1 MKYIEMLHL
10 NQALIELSDKRM
22 SGGSARL
29 YLNLHNN
36 IQSLEVG
43 IDVFTKAREQIL
55 KDAENEK
62 DAQRKIN
69 ELLQEPCDI
78 NLQTITYTDLEVFEG
93 LTINILNALTPIL
106 IQEAE
111 AVNVDSL

>member
-1 MKYIEMLHL
+1 MKYIEMLNL
-10 NQALIELSDKRM
+10 NQALIELSDKKM
-22 SGGSARL
+22 KNGSAKL
-29 YLNLHNN
+29 YLSLHNN

-43 IDVFTKAREQIL
+43 IDVFIKAREQIL
-55 KDAENEK
+55 KDAENEE

-78 NLQTITYTDLEVFEG
+78 NLQSITYNDLEVFEG
-93 LTINILNALTPIL
+93 LTINILNALAPIL
-106 IQEAE
+106 TQEAE